1 MSIPRKRPELFSDIK
16 KPIPRGI
23 WTYIMQWIHIHV
35 SYFPT
40 LALPK
45 SGLGSKPPAYSQPAS
60 YASSPSSSVLL
71 CRAGVSSGKRLS
83 VPTNIMLALST
94 QNCNAPHMRFCLRR
108 DDSHP
113 VLSMQ
118 TDFHIIVCKIH
129 SARAALR
136 AYLARLYFH
145 LSLQGSDPPCG
156 WSKGDAPQ

>member
-1 MSIPRKRPELFSDIK
+1 MVYRSYKKRVSQSGYTRINNFS
-16 KPIPRGI
+16 
-23 WTYIMQWIHIHV
+23 
-35 SYFPT
+35 SFPT

-71 CRAGVSSGKRLS
+71 CRAGVSSGNRLS

-145 LSLQGSDPPCG
+145 LSLQVSDPPCG